1 MRIRDVDASNDWKFG
16 HGQLDYTRNI
26 NAVALDIKFR
36 LREWYQDCFFNLE
49 QGIPWNIRLGSHNQK
64 QLLDEDVQNTV
75 LSVEG
80 VLNIFNFTS
89 QVNGR
94 RYSCQFE
101 VYTAYS
107 TETIP
112 INFEGV

>member
-1 MRIRDVDASNDWKFG
+1 MRIRNVDKNWDWTFG
-16 HGQLDYTRNI
+16 NGQLSYSRNI
-26 NAVALDIKFR
+26 NAVTLDIQMR
-36 LREWYQDCFFNLE
+36 LKEWYEDCFFNLDK
-49 QGIPWNIRLGSHNQK
+49 GIPWSVRLGDHNQK
-64 QLLDEDVQNTV
+64 ELLDEDIQNTV

-101 VYTAYS
+101 VYTSYS
-107 TETIP
+107 TETVP
-112 INFEGV
+112 VNFEGI

>member
-1 MRIRDVDASNDWKFG
+1 MRIRNVDENWDWTFG
-16 HGQLDYTRNI
+16 QSQLNYSKNI
-26 NAVALDIKFR
+26 NAVALDIQMR
-36 LREWYQDCFFNLE
+36 LKEWYQDCYFNLE
-49 QGIPWNIRLGSHNQK
+49 QGIPWDVRLGSHNQK
-64 QLLDEDVQNTV
+64 DLLDEDIQNTV

-94 RYSCQFE
+94 RYTCQFE
-101 VYTAYS
+101 VYTVYS

-112 INFEGV
+112 ISFEGI